1 MWRFHKPHKA
11 PQHTPTNFHEKTVSR
26 LGTSAIVAGTRMC
39 RPVTDTETLLIVGLG
54 EAKLKCER
62 LPQGADRSFESP
74 GHFRLEPKSSRLT
87 PQPWPL
93 VPWVR
98 WGSGRRWPNCRTA
111 PPPEVLPS
119 HASDTEQSLGSLY
132 MIFIGFF
139 PLITEEIWNHHKKC
153 FLRKWHKD
161 NKKPPVLLL
170 SPNKH

>member
-111 PPPEVLPS
+111 PPPRSPS
-119 HASDTEQSLGSLY
+119 FSCLRHRAVPWFSVYDIHW
-132 MIFIGFF
+132 IF
-139 PLITEEIWNHHKKC
+139 
-153 FLRKWHKD
+153 
-161 NKKPPVLLL
+161 
-170 SPNKH
+170 SPDYRRNMKSS